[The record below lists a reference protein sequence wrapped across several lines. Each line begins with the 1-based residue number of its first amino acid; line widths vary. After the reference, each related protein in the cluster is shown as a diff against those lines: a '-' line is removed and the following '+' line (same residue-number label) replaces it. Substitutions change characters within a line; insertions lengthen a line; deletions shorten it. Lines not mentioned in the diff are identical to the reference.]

1 MAVLSSSG
9 PAGSTGIDNT
19 VPGLIERQAALRP
32 EAPAILAPGRP
43 MLTYSGLFQSLTAAR
58 ARLNSIGLTGSD
70 RVALVTANGPAAA
83 TSFLAIAS
91 TCGCAPLNPA
101 YKAEELEF
109 YLRDLGARAVVT
121 DHGPGSP
128 ARTAAA
134 AAGLPVINMDTRE
147 AFPRFD
153 AEPFAESP
161 EPGGIS
167 PDGTALLLHTS
178 GTTSRPKLVPLLH
191 RNLCASARHIAAT
204 LKLTPEDRCLNIM
217 PLFHIHGLVAAVLSS
232 LGEGGSVVCT
242 DGVYG
247 SGFFQWLEEFSPT
260 WYTAVPTM
268 HMGILAKAREHAAVI
283 AGHRLRF
290 IRSSSS
296 ALPPQV
302 LHELEDVFGAP
313 VAEAYGM
320 TEAAHQMACNPL
332 PPAAR
337 KPGSVGPAAGPD
349 VAIMDAAGNL
359 LEQGETGEV
368 VIRGPNVTPGYLDNP
383 QANET
388 AFTNG
393 WFRTGDQGWID
404 AGGYL
409 TLTGRLKEL
418 INRGGEKISPREIDE
433 VLLDHA
439 EVKQALCFAVPH
451 AQLEEEI
458 GAAVVLAAGS
468 AATESELRRFAA
480 GRLAAFKVPRLICIL
495 DEIPKGPTGKPQRI
509 GLAAKLGIGTM
520 DDSIASVEY
529 RAPST
534 PLEQQICAIWQR
546 TLKRD
551 RVGTLDTFSSLGGD
565 SLLAARMLAEV
576 AEATGAAVAFEGFL
590 DQDTVASIAADIE
603 RHRAMQA
610 PTGPIVLLRAG
621 GSKTPLVCFTGH
633 DGILVGMSRLAQL
646 LGDDRP
652 VYAVEP
658 PAPEDFPGSK
668 WTIEAFA
675 GRAATALAERFGS
688 QPIHLLGICFGGVTA
703 YETARQLRARGGT
716 VQSLVLLDTLQR
728 HWWERHGTLTRLS
741 ALSGLAYEWTS
752 AHLRTLWRVGAGGA
766 SGYLAERFRAY
777 LLHREKAASLRGGA
791 DSSPPISV
799 VLPELRRQA
808 GHAYRPGPYSGRVTM
823 IRVKGRRPSPP
834 LMGWTGI
841 VTGDVTLQAVDFCP
855 RGMLAELAV
864 REVARIVAEAI
875 AE

>member
-9 PAGSTGIDNT
+9 PAGSTGIEDT
-19 VPGLIERQAALRP
+19 VPGLIERQAAITP

-43 MLTYSGLFQSLTAAR
+43 VLTYRGLFESLTAAR
-58 ARLNSIGLTGSD
+58 AQLSLVGLTAGD
-70 RVALVTANGPAAA
+70 RVALVTANGPGAA

-121 DHGPGSP
+121 DQGAGS
-128 ARTAAA
+128 AVRTAAA
-134 AAGLPVINMDTRE
+134 AAGLPVISMGTRE

-217 PLFHIHGLVAAVLSS
+217 PLFHIHGLVAAVLST
-232 LGEGGSVVCT
+232 LGAGGSVVCT

-268 HMGILAKAREHAAVI
+268 HMGILAKAREHATVI
-283 AGHRLRF
+283 AERPLRF

-302 LHELEDVFGAP
+302 LHELEAAFGAP
-313 VAEAYGM
+313 VVEAYGM

-332 PPAAR
+332 PPEAR

-349 VAIMDAAGNL
+349 VAIMDAEGNL
-359 LEQGETGEV
+359 LEQGATGEV
-368 VIRGPNVTPGYLDNP
+368 VIRGANVTPGYLDNP

-409 TLTGRLKEL
+409 VLTGRLKEL

-439 EVKQALCFAVPH
+439 EVRQALCFAVPH
-451 AQLEEEI
+451 AQLGEEI
-458 GAAVVLAAGS
+458 GAAVVLATGS
-468 AATESELRRFAA
+468 AATESDLRRFAA
-480 GRLAAFKVPRLICIL
+480 GRLAAFKVPHLICIL

-509 GLAAKLGIGTM
+509 GLAAKLGLGTM
-520 DDSIASVEY
+520 DDSVAAAEY

-534 PLEQQICAIWQR
+534 PLEEQICAIWQQ

-590 DQDTVASIAADIE
+590 DEGTVASIAADIE
-603 RHRAMQA
+603 RHRTAQA

-633 DGILVGMSRLAQL
+633 DGILVGMSRLAHL
-646 LGDDRP
+646 LGDGRP
-652 VYAVEP
+652 VFAVEP
-658 PAPEDFPGSK
+658 PAPEDFPGSE
-668 WTIEAFA
+668 WTIEDFA
-675 GRAATALAERFGS
+675 GRAATALAERFGTE
-688 QPIHLLGICFGGVTA
+688 PIHLAGICFGGVTA
-703 YETARQLRARGGT
+703 YETARRRQAQGGQ
-716 VQSLVLLDTLQR
+716 VHSLILLDTLNR
-728 HWWERHGTLTRLS
+728 HWGEHCGIVERV
-741 ALSGLAYEWTS
+741 AAQWAMVAE
-752 AHLRTLWRVGAGGA
+752 RVGAHFRALWRLRSGGA
-766 SGYLAERFRAY
+766 GKYLAERFEAY
-777 LLHREKAASLRGGA
+777 AQNRETAARLRSRA
-791 DSSPPISV
+791 DSSPPHSV

-808 GHAYRPGPYSGRVTM
+808 GNAYRPGPYSGRVTM

-855 RGMLAELAV
+855 RGMLAEPAV

>member
-9 PAGSTGIDNT
+9 SAGIDNT
-19 VPGLIERQAALRP
+19 VAGLIERQAALRP
-32 EAPAILAPGRP
+32 ESPVILAPGRP
-43 MLTYSGLFQSLTAAR
+43 MLTYAKLFQSLSAGR
-58 ARLNSIGLTGSD
+58 ARLSSFGLKGSD

-109 YLRDLGARAVVT
+109 YLRDLGARALVT
-121 DHGPGSP
+121 DHAAGSP

-153 AEPFAESP
+153 AEPFAESL
-161 EPGGIS
+161 EPGGLA

-191 RNLCASARHIAAT
+191 RNLCASARHIAST

-217 PLFHIHGLVAAVLSS
+217 PLFHIHGLVAAVLST
-232 LGEGGSVVCT
+232 LGAGGSVVCT
-242 DGVYG
+242 EGVYG

-268 HMGILAKAREHAAVI
+268 HMGILAKAKEHATVI
-283 AGHRLRF
+283 AERPLRF

-302 LHELEDVFGAP
+302 LHELEAAFRAP
-313 VAEAYGM
+313 VVEAYGM

-332 PPAAR
+332 PPAER

-349 VAIMDAAGNL
+349 VAIMDAEGNL
-359 LEQGETGEV
+359 MEQGATGEV

-404 AGGYL
+404 TDGYL
-409 TLTGRLKEL
+409 VLTGRLKEL

-433 VLLDHA
+433 VLLDHP

-451 AQLEEEI
+451 AQLGEEI
-458 GAAVVLAAGS
+458 GAAVVLAAGA
-468 AATESELRRFAA
+468 AATESDLRRFAA

-520 DDSIASVEY
+520 DDSIASTEH

-534 PLEQQICAIWQR
+534 PLEEQICAIWQQ
-546 TLKRD
+546 TLKRG

-576 AEATGAAVAFEGFL
+576 AEATDAAVVFERFL
-590 DQDTVASIAADIE
+590 DEGTVASIAADIE
-603 RHRAMQA
+603 RHRAAQA
-610 PTGPIVLLRAG
+610 PNGPIVLLRAG
-621 GSKTPLVCFTGH
+621 GSKIPLICFTGH
-633 DGILVGMSRLAQL
+633 DGILVGMSRLAHL
-646 LGDDRP
+646 LDGDRP

-658 PAPEDFPGSK
+658 PVPEVFPGSE
-668 WTIEAFA
+668 WTVESFA
-675 GRAATALAERFGS
+675 DRAATALAERFGAE
-688 QPIHLLGICFGGVTA
+688 PIHLAGICFGGVTA
-703 YETARQLRARGGT
+703 YETARRRQAQGGE
-716 VQSLVLLDTLQR
+716 VRSLIMLDTLER
-728 HWWERHGTLTRLS
+728 HWGEHCGVMGRVAAQWAMTAERVG
-741 ALSGLAYEWTS
+741 
-752 AHLRTLWRVGAGGA
+752 AHFRTLWRLRSGGAGK
-766 SGYLAERFRAY
+766 YLAERFEAY
-777 LLHREKAASLRGGA
+777 ARNRETAARLQGRGY
-791 DSSPPISV
+791 SPPPISV

-808 GHAYRPGPYSGRVTM
+808 GNAYRPGPYSGRVTM
-823 IRVKGRRPSPP
+823 IRVKGRRPNPP
-834 LMGWTGI
+834 MMGWTGI
-841 VTGDVTLQAVDFCP
+841 ATGDVTLQAVDFCP
-855 RGMLAELAV
+855 RGMLAEPAV
-864 REVARIVAEAI
+864 REVARLVAAAI
-875 AE
+875 ER

>member
-1 MAVLSSSG
+1 M
-9 PAGSTGIDNT
+9 
-19 VPGLIERQAALRP
+19 IERQAALRP
-32 EAPAILAPGRP
+32 ESPAILAPGRP
-43 MLTYSGLFQSLTAAR
+43 LLTYAALFRSLTAAR
-58 ARLNSIGLTGSD
+58 TQLSSIGLAASD
-70 RVALVTANGPAAA
+70 RVALVTANGPVAA
-83 TSFLAIAS
+83 TSFLAIAA

-101 YKAEELEF
+101 CKAEELEF
-109 YLRDLGARAVVT
+109 YLRGLGARAVVT

-134 AAGLPVINMDTRE
+134 ALGLAVISMDARE

-153 AEPFAESP
+153 AGPFAESSRTAGP
-161 EPGGIS
+161 L
-167 PDGTALLLHTS
+167 PDATALLLHTS

-217 PLFHIHGLVAAVLSS
+217 PLFHIHGLVAAVLST
-232 LGEGGSVVCT
+232 LGAGGSVVCT
-242 DGVYG
+242 DGVHG

-268 HMGILAKAREHAAVI
+268 HMGILARARDNAQVI
-283 AGHRLRF
+283 AARPLRF

-296 ALPPQV
+296 ALPPRV
-302 LHELEDVFGAP
+302 LHSLEAAFGAP
-313 VAEAYGM
+313 VVEAYGM

-332 PPAAR
+332 PPAER
-337 KPGSVGPAAGPD
+337 KPGSVGPQAGPD
-349 VAIMDAAGNL
+349 VAIMDAEGAL
-359 LEQGETGEV
+359 LEQGATGEV

-433 VLLDHA
+433 VLLDHP

-451 AQLEEEI
+451 AQLGEEI

-468 AATESELRRFAA
+468 AATEAELRRFAA

-495 DEIPKGPTGKPQRI
+495 DEIPNGPTGKPQRI
-509 GLAAKLGIGTM
+509 GLAAKLGIGTI
-520 DDSIASVEY
+520 DDSIASAEY

-534 PLEQQICAIWQR
+534 PLEEQICAIWRQ
-546 TLKRD
+546 TLKRG

-576 AEATGAAVAFEGFL
+576 AEATGAGIPFESFL
-590 DQDTVASIAADIE
+590 DQGTVASIAAGIE
-603 RHRAMQA
+603 RHRTEQA
-610 PTGPIVLLRAG
+610 PSGPIIMLRAG

-633 DGILVGMSRLAQL
+633 DGILVGMSRLAHL
-646 LGDDRP
+646 LDGDRP
-652 VYAVEP
+652 VFAVEP
-658 PAPEDFPGSK
+658 PVPEVFPGSE
-668 WTIEAFA
+668 WTIESFA
-675 GRAATALAERFGS
+675 ARAATALAARFGAE
-688 QPIHLLGICFGGVTA
+688 PIHLAGICFGGVTA
-703 YETARQLRARGGT
+703 YETARRRQAQGGQ
-716 VQSLVLLDTLQR
+716 VRSLILLDTLQR
-728 HWWERHGTLTRLS
+728 HWGERCGIRERL
-741 ALSGLAYEWTS
+741 AAQCAMAAERVG
-752 AHLRTLWRVGAGGA
+752 AHFRTLWRLRSGGAGK
-766 SGYLAERFRAY
+766 YLAGRFEAYARNREMAARLRA
-777 LLHREKAASLRGGA
+777 RV

-808 GHAYRPGPYSGRVTM
+808 GNAYRPGPYSGRVTM
-823 IRVKGRRPSPP
+823 IQIGRAH
-834 LMGWTGI
+834 
-841 VTGDVTLQAVDFCP
+841 V
-855 RGMLAELAV
+855 
-864 REVARIVAEAI
+864 
-875 AE
+875 